1 MFQIMMNGRH
11 IFMGYLNKPDKTAE
25 TIDGESGWMRTGD
38 IGRLDKEGH
47 LYITGRIKGTIFFEN
62 MFGGQFPLMGP
73 LIPLFWTPLSFKAK
87 VGSFI
92 HT

>member
-38 IGRLDKEGH
+38 IGRLDKDGH
-47 LYITGRIKGTIFFEN
+47 LYITGRIKGRLTAVRK
-62 MFGGQFPLMGP
+62 LM
-73 LIPLFWTPLSFKAK
+73 LVYLSYISSK
-87 VGSFI
+87 I
-92 HT
+92 HWNRI